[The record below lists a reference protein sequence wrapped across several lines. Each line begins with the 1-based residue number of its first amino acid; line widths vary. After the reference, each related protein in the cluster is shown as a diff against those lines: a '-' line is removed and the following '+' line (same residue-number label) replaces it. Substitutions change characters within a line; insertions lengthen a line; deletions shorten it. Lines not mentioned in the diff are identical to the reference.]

1 MEGKLKR
8 KIKANGSCAKTLN
21 VFVLLERR
29 TAAQLDYCRLNTAP
43 QCLRCCFPMHTAASR
58 HACRR
63 WLQAKKLLLQLLLLP
78 GGRRCSS
85 RTTLH
90 LMVSRPPPRLPLQQF
105 ALQKNCPFCLPAA
118 FWLDGS
124 PPPPTRCY
132 LQPELTVNG
141 FFVLFC
147 FFSKHLRGFYTLINK
162 KEFQG
167 RGRVKVSRRFSDRRR
182 TRLFKT
188 VDVRREIHSESAGIF
203 LGFVWNFVHYVFTE
217 SSQ

>member
-1 MEGKLKR
+1 M
-8 KIKANGSCAKTLN
+8 
-21 VFVLLERR
+21 VLLQRR
-29 TAAQLDYCRLNTAP
+29 WMCLFCCRGEQRLNWITADLTLLLSVCVVVSRCTRPHRVTPAAANCRLKN
-43 QCLRCCFPMHTAASR
+43 CC
-58 HACRR
+58 
-63 WLQAKKLLLQLLLLP
+63 
-78 GGRRCSS
+78 CSS
-85 RTTLH
+85 CCCQVDGGAAAGRPYTWWSVDLH
-90 LMVSRPPPRLPLQQF
+90 L

-188 VDVRREIHSESAGIF
+188 VDVRRKIHSESAGIF